1 MATYLYHCQAD
12 GNEVEVKHGMNEEPE
27 ITCEVCEGPM
37 QKKLTPQFVGVV
49 DKFFDGNNHE
59 DTLYRRYN

>member
-1 MATYLYHCQAD
+1 M
-12 GNEVEVKHGMNEEPE
+12 KHGMNEEPE
-27 ITCEVCEGPM
+27 ITCEVCEGSM